1 VHPVDPA
8 DDDRELDDTD
18 ALDDL
23 DDVLDTDLDGNPG
36 LDGEALAD
44 IDPDSDDLDLDL
56 DDLDLDLDLDL
67 DDSDDSDDS
76 DDDSDDDGPVATI
89 PAISDPIGTARRRHG
104 AAGAVLA
111 AGMFGVDIALGRK
124 PKEDAPIVVASSS
137 EPVDIESDG
146 ITIPVDEATSVY
158 APPQPKHDP
167 LPPRR
172 VRPTRPKR

>member
-1 VHPVDPA
+1 MHPVDPA

-23 DDVLDTDLDGNPG
+23 DDVLDTDLDGNSG

-56 DDLDLDLDLDL
+56 DLDL
-67 DDSDDSDDS
+67 DDSDDS